1 MSAGLARQLTG
12 YGDVFAAEVDALSR
26 ETIMT
31 TDEAIIA
38 IDRNEHDKKR
48 SPWLRVSAL
57 VGAAAVVIAATVG
70 LTVLRTGNDVVAAP
84 PYATVEDA
92 ARARAQA
99 LTQGDWDAY
108 RATLSDDATD
118 ELVSKGQ
125 EIARFEQ
132 QARLRFAYFVA
143 LGYEERIESCTV
155 TGDLLASCTL
165 VTYDSIGRA
174 LGDEEETLEVT
185 FAVEDGLLTFVGG
198 ASLERS
204 EIADEFRAWMVEEDH
219 PASPWTANGF
229 IYSPV
234 GKDPE
239 VVAAGVL
246 EAVDEFLAQYEG

>member
-92 ARARAQA
+92 ARARGSASPTS
-99 LTQGDWDAY
+99 LLWGTRSESN
-108 RATLSDDATD
+108 RAP
-118 ELVSKGQ
+118 
-125 EIARFEQ
+125 
-132 QARLRFAYFVA
+132 
-143 LGYEERIESCTV
+143 
-155 TGDLLASCTL
+155 
-165 VTYDSIGRA
+165 
-174 LGDEEETLEVT
+174 
-185 FAVEDGLLTFVGG
+185 
-198 ASLERS
+198 SLEICWR
-204 EIADEFRAWMVEEDH
+204 RAH
-219 PASPWTANGF
+219 S
-229 IYSPV
+229 
-234 GKDPE
+234 
-239 VVAAGVL
+239 
-246 EAVDEFLAQYEG
+246 